1 MLKDPI
7 VIVAFIALLPAL
19 FVVFRVVARS
29 VLGKL
34 MDDRVEI
41 TLKMADGSVYRR
53 ELKVS
58 RDQDI
63 DKLLRDI
70 ASQSKDKVGA

>member
-19 FVVFRVVARS
+19 FVVFRVIARS

-34 MDDRVEI
+34 TGDRVEI
-41 TLKMADGSVYRR
+41 TLRMANGQIYSRKI
-53 ELKVS
+53 KVC
-58 RDQDI
+58 RDQDV
-63 DKLLRDI
+63 DQLLRDI
-70 ASQSKDKVGA
+70 ADA